1 MLVRDRDRVAV
12 VVEDDRDRLPPVALT
27 GEQPVAQLRGDHPD
41 AGAVGF
47 EPLDD
52 RGLGVLDAQ
61 TVEER
66 GVHGRTIA
74 DVGTVAGDGVVEAD
88 GRLHRTNDRQA
99 ELHREV
105 PVAFVLGRHG
115 HDGAGAVAHQ
125 DIVGDEHRDRLA
137 VDRVRRVDTQIDARL
152 LLVLLT
158 VDVGHLLDA
167 SAVGRN
173 GCGRGGG
180 AGRPRRVDV
189 VGVSVGDQGVDQRML
204 GCQHHVGGAEEGV
217 GAGREDVDRGRR
229 TRVTG
234 GSIDR
239 ETDFGALRATDPV
252 ALHGLDR
259 VRPVEQVEILEQA
272 IGVGGDAHHPLLQRT
287 FEDREVATVASAI
300 GGDLFVGQHRSQAG
314 APVDR
319 RLGDVGQPEVVQ
331 HAALLARRER
341 IPGATVGGRA
351 LAGGE
356 LRFEFGDRTGLA
368 GIGVE
373 PGVEDL
379 IEDPLSPAVVGLV
392 GGGDRAALVVTQ
404 AQPIELAGHVRDVVL
419 GIDSRML
426 TGLAGMFLGGQAE
439 GVEPHGVQ
447 DVETRHALEAGVDV
461 GGDVA
466 EWVTDMEARSRG
478 VREHV
483 HDEQLRAVGDP
494 EWIVGEM
501 AGRVGGVVGAVGKP
515 LSLPSG
521 LELVRRFG
529 VVAVQRHVVGHGPRG
544 YRRPLQAR
552 RDRWGRRSP
561 KSAPHPFR
569 SLPVP

>member
-1 MLVRDRDRVAV
+1 M
-12 VVEDDRDRLPPVALT
+12 
-27 GEQPVAQLRGDHPD
+27 
-41 AGAVGF
+41 
-47 EPLDD
+47 
-52 RGLGVLDAQ
+52 
-61 TVEER
+61 
-66 GVHGRTIA
+66 
-74 DVGTVAGDGVVEAD
+74 
-88 GRLHRTNDRQA
+88 
-99 ELHREV
+99 
-105 PVAFVLGRHG
+105 
-115 HDGAGAVAHQ
+115 
-125 DIVGDEHRDRLA
+125 
-137 VDRVRRVDTQIDARL
+137 
-152 LLVLLT
+152 
-158 VDVGHLLDA
+158 
-167 SAVGRN
+167 
-173 GCGRGGG
+173 
-180 AGRPRRVDV
+180 
-189 VGVSVGDQGVDQRML
+189 
-204 GCQHHVGGAEEGV
+204 
-217 GAGREDVDRGRR
+217 
-229 TRVTG
+229 
-234 GSIDR
+234 
-239 ETDFGALRATDPV
+239 
-252 ALHGLDR
+252 
-259 VRPVEQVEILEQA
+259 
-272 IGVGGDAHHPLLQRT
+272 
-287 FEDREVATVASAI
+287 
-300 GGDLFVGQHRSQAG
+300 
-314 APVDR
+314 
-319 RLGDVGQPEVVQ
+319 Q
-331 HAALLARRER
+331 HAAVLARRER
-341 IPGATVGGRA
+341 TPGTTVGSGA

-379 IEDPLSPAVVGLV
+379 IEDPLSPAVIGLV

-439 GVEPHGVQ
+439 GVEPHSVQ
-447 DVETRHALEAGVDV
+447 HVETRHALEAGVDV
-461 GGDVA
+461 GGDIA

-552 RDRWGRRSP
+552 RDRWGQRSP
-561 KSAPHPFR
+561 KSPPHPFR

>member
-1 MLVRDRDRVAV
+1 MAEVEQDLVPEAAVQEVQHGVLDTADVQVDAACALDRLRRTIGGRRTHPIPLRRGLDDDVVADRIDVAQVVPARTGPLRHDVEVALVGLHAVTEVEIDGGPFGGPAERRFRLGGLVELARRPVDQFGQVDRQVLVRDRDRVAV

-47 EPLDD
+47 EPLAD

-152 LLVLLT
+152 LFVLLT

-167 SAVGRN
+167 CAVGRN

-189 VGVSVGDQGVDQRML
+189 VGVGVGDQGVDQRVL

-272 IGVGGDAHHPLLQRT
+272 IGIGGDAHHPLL
-287 FEDREVATVASAI
+287 
-300 GGDLFVGQHRSQAG
+300 
-314 APVDR
+314 
-319 RLGDVGQPEVVQ
+319 
-331 HAALLARRER
+331 
-341 IPGATVGGRA
+341 
-351 LAGGE
+351 
-356 LRFEFGDRTGLA
+356 
-368 GIGVE
+368 
-373 PGVEDL
+373 
-379 IEDPLSPAVVGLV
+379 
-392 GGGDRAALVVTQ
+392 
-404 AQPIELAGHVRDVVL
+404 
-419 GIDSRML
+419 
-426 TGLAGMFLGGQAE
+426 
-439 GVEPHGVQ
+439 
-447 DVETRHALEAGVDV
+447 
-461 GGDVA
+461 
-466 EWVTDMEARSRG
+466 
-478 VREHV
+478 
-483 HDEQLRAVGDP
+483 
-494 EWIVGEM
+494 
-501 AGRVGGVVGAVGKP
+501 
-515 LSLPSG
+515 
-521 LELVRRFG
+521 
-529 VVAVQRHVVGHGPRG
+529 
-544 YRRPLQAR
+544 
-552 RDRWGRRSP
+552 
-561 KSAPHPFR
+561 
-569 SLPVP
+569 